1 MKSVCPICKKELET
15 EPRSAAF
22 PFCSGRCKKLD
33 LYKWLNE
40 EYRFSE
46 PLLDESSDELDAGG
60 GFNDGGA
67 SA

>member
-1 MKSVCPICKKELET
+1 MKSTCPICKKELKAE
-15 EPRSAAF
+15 EPHEAF

-46 PLLDESSDELDAGG
+46 PLLQKSAGEIDAGG
-60 GFNDGGA
+60 EFND
-67 SA
+67 